1 MKVVRV
7 ILPSKK
13 IVISSLDDMV
23 DVTPRRYSQMIVVH
37 AAVKILR
44 VHIRMGSRRWRERHG
59 RGSMN

>member
-7 ILPSKK
+7 LLPSKK

-23 DVTPRRYSQMIVVH
+23 DVIYSQMIVVH
-37 AAVKILR
+37 AAVKISR

-59 RGSMN
+59 RGSIN